1 MAVFIHIF
9 AIRIKCLLRDKQL
22 VFWTL
27 MFPIVLAT
35 LFKVAFSNLAA
46 GEMFKTINIAVID
59 SNYYQ
64 NNVGFKGAIDGV
76 SKDGKDKL
84 FNVTFTD
91 EKNAE
96 ELLKNSKIE
105 GYISLNPEVNLVV
118 KSQGLNQTVIKTFL
132 DDYKGSASTI
142 ATILASSPEANP
154 TDLIKDATTFK
165 EYTKEISPSK
175 GQPNTTLNYFYT
187 LIAMACLYGGF
198 SGLKEVTDIQGD
210 LSKRAARINMAPVH
224 KMKMFIYSL
233 CAAFSIQF
241 TEILIV
247 LSYLHFA
254 LKIDFGNQI
263 FYILLLCFVGCATG
277 ISFGAMI
284 SALIKKS
291 EGLKIGVL
299 IGTTMI
305 GSFLAGMMSSDIK
318 YLVQKSI
325 PILSYINPAALI
337 TDGFYTLYYYNNHVR
352 FFISISILTLLSIVF
367 CLITYSIIRRQ
378 KYASL

>member
-1 MAVFIHIF
+1 MFNHIF
-9 AIRIKCLLRDKQL
+9 TTRIKCLLRDKQL

-35 LFKVAFSNLAA
+35 LFKIAFSNLST
-46 GEMFKTINIAVID
+46 GELFKTINIAVIN
-59 SNYYQ
+59 SQHYQ
-64 NNVGFKGAIDGV
+64 NNVGFRGAIDGV

-84 FNVTFTD
+84 FNVTFTN
-91 EKNAE
+91 ETNAE
-96 ELLKNSKIE
+96 DLLKNSKIE
-105 GYISLNPEVNLVV
+105 GYIYLNPEVNLVV

-132 DDYKGSASTI
+132 DDYKESASTI

-154 TDLIKDATTFK
+154 ADLIKDATTHK
-165 EYTKEISPSK
+165 EYTKEISASVGK
-175 GQPNTTLNYFYT
+175 PNTTLNYFYA
-187 LIAMACLYGGF
+187 LIAMTCLYGGI
-198 SGLKEVTDIQGD
+198 SGLKEITDIQGD

-224 KMKMFIYSL
+224 KIKMFIYSL
-233 CAAFSIQF
+233 CAAFLIQF
-241 TEILIV
+241 TEIIIV
-247 LSYLHFA
+247 LGYLHFA
-254 LKIDFGNQI
+254 LKIDFGNQLS
-263 FYILLLCFVGCATG
+263 YILLLCFVGCGTG

-318 YLVQKSI
+318 YLVQKSM
-325 PILSYINPAALI
+325 PILSYINPTALI
-337 TDGFYTLYYYNNHVR
+337 TDGFYTLYYYNNHGR
-352 FFISISILTLLSIVF
+352 FFINISILTLLSLVF
-367 CLITYSIIRRQ
+367 CLTTYFIIRRQ

>member
-1 MAVFIHIF
+1 MFNHIF
-9 AIRIKCLLRDKQL
+9 TTRIKCLLRDKQL
-22 VFWTL
+22 IFWTL

-35 LFKVAFSNLAA
+35 LFKIAFANIST
-46 GEMFKTINIAVID
+46 GEIFKTINIAVVN
-59 SNYYQ
+59 SEYYKV
-64 NNVGFKGAIDGV
+64 NIGFKVAIDGV
-76 SKDGKDKL
+76 SKAGANKL
-84 FNVTFTD
+84 FNVTVTN
-91 EKNAE
+91 EKTAE
-96 ELLKNSKIE
+96 ELLKNSKID
-105 GYISLNPEVNLVV
+105 GYIYLNPEANLVV
-118 KSQGLNQTVIKTFL
+118 KSEGLNQTVIKSFL
-132 DDYKGSASTI
+132 DDYKERSSAI
-142 ATILASSPEANP
+142 ASIVVTSPNANHAE
-154 TDLIKDATTFK
+154 LIKDATTFK
-165 EYTKEISPSK
+165 EYTREISPSK
-175 GQPNTTLNYFYT
+175 GKPNTTLNYFYA

-198 SGLKEVTDIQGD
+198 SGLNEVTDIQGD

-233 CAAFSIQF
+233 CAAFLIQF
-241 TEILIV
+241 AGILIV
-247 LSYLHFA
+247 LGYLQFA

-337 TDGFYTLYYYNNHVR
+337 TDGFYTLYYYNNHGR
-352 FFISISILTLLSIVF
+352 FFISISILTLLSLVF

-378 KYASL
+378 KYASV

>member
-1 MAVFIHIF
+1 MFIHIF
-9 AIRIKCLLRDKQL
+9 TTRLKCLLRDKQL

-35 LFKVAFSNLAA
+35 LFKVAFANLSTT
-46 GEMFKTINIAVID
+46 ELFKTIDIAVVN

-64 NNVGFKGAIDGV
+64 ENIGFKGAIEEV
-76 SKDGKDKL
+76 SKNSTDKL
-84 FNVTFTD
+84 FNVTFTN

-96 ELLKNSKIE
+96 DLLKNSKIE
-105 GYISLNPEVNLVV
+105 GYIYLNPEANLVV
-118 KSQGLNQTVIKTFL
+118 KSEGLNQTVIKAFL
-132 DDYKGSASTI
+132 DDYKSSASTI
-142 ATILASSPEANP
+142 ATIIAMSPEANHA
-154 TDLIKDATTFK
+154 DLIKDATTFK
-165 EYTKEISPSK
+165 QYTNEISPSK
-175 GQPNTTLNYFYT
+175 GVPNTTLNYFYA
-187 LIAMACLYGGF
+187 LIAMTCLYGGF
-198 SGLKEVTDIQGD
+198 SGLKEITDIQGD

-233 CAAFSIQF
+233 CAAFLIQF
-241 TEILIV
+241 TVILIV

-263 FYILLLCFVGCATG
+263 FYILLLSFVGCATG

-305 GSFLAGMMSSDIK
+305 GVTLSGMMFANMK
-318 YLVQKSI
+318 YAVEKSF

-337 TDGFYTLYYYNNHVR
+337 TDGFYTLYYYNNHQR
-352 FFISISILTLLSIVF
+352 FFINISILTLLSVVF
-367 CLITYSIIRRQ
+367 CLTTYSIIRRQ
-378 KYASL
+378 KYASI

>member
-1 MAVFIHIF
+1 
-9 AIRIKCLLRDKQL
+9 
-22 VFWTL
+22 

-35 LFKVAFSNLAA
+35 LFKVAFANLSTT
-46 GEMFKTINIAVID
+46 ELFKTIDIAVVN

-64 NNVGFKGAIDGV
+64 ENIGFKGAIEEV
-76 SKDGKDKL
+76 SKNSTDKL
-84 FNVTFTD
+84 FNVTFTN

-96 ELLKNSKIE
+96 DLLKNSKIE
-105 GYISLNPEVNLVV
+105 GYIYLNPEANLVV
-118 KSQGLNQTVIKTFL
+118 KSEGLNQTVIKAFL
-132 DDYKGSASTI
+132 DDYKSSASTI
-142 ATILASSPEANP
+142 ATIIAMSPEANHA
-154 TDLIKDATTFK
+154 DLIKDATTFK
-165 EYTKEISPSK
+165 QYTNEISPSK
-175 GQPNTTLNYFYT
+175 GVPNTTLNYFYA
-187 LIAMACLYGGF
+187 LIAMTCLYGGF
-198 SGLKEVTDIQGD
+198 SGLKEITDIQGD

-233 CAAFSIQF
+233 CAAFLIQF
-241 TEILIV
+241 TVILIV

-263 FYILLLCFVGCATG
+263 FYILLLSFVGCATG

-305 GSFLAGMMSSDIK
+305 GVTLSGMMFANMK
-318 YLVQKSI
+318 YAVEKSF

-337 TDGFYTLYYYNNHVR
+337 TDGFYTLYYYNNHQR
-352 FFISISILTLLSIVF
+352 FFINISILTLLSVVF
-367 CLITYSIIRRQ
+367 CLTTYSIIRRQ
-378 KYASL
+378 KYASI